1 MNSRLSSLV
10 AVFTFV
16 GAQVIASAAPPTQ
29 SEPAPASPAS
39 AREEPA
45 IPQVVDGWE
54 LHVLDVTKS
63 VIFQLPDGRR
73 QTVEVPIF
81 VYLPVKGEGAS
92 TADSL
97 KDVASNIKELI
108 AKGEPVTAQ
117 ELRILLSTIEVA
129 AREARRS
136 EQSKPPFRR

>member
-1 MNSRLSSLV
+1 MNYRLLSLAAVLAFV
-10 AVFTFV
+10 ASPELTRAVQPTP
-16 GAQVIASAAPPTQ
+16 SESPPTAAP
-29 SEPAPASPAS
+29 AV
-39 AREEPA
+39 REEPA

-54 LHVLDVTKS
+54 LHVLDITKS

-81 VYLPVKGEGAS
+81 VYLPGKSEGTSA
-92 TADSL
+92 ADNL

-117 ELRILLSTIEVA
+117 ELRILLSSVETA
-129 AREARRS
+129 AREVRRS